1 MPVFN
6 LNKSNVSGYSLN
18 DPEFITLFKNDLS
31 VSEYVSADTALKNSD
46 IFSLISQL
54 SADLALVKMKADKD
68 RAQSLIDNP
77 SNLTNGF
84 SFWQGMFAQLL
95 LDGNA
100 YAYRWRNING
110 VDLYWE
116 FLRPSQVQVML
127 LEDGSGLTYNINF
140 DEPDI
145 QTKENV
151 PQSDVIHIRLVSKN
165 GGKTGV
171 SPLTGLAN
179 ELNIKDASNRLTL
192 HALSQSVE
200 APGILSVTG
209 GGLLDWKKKSAR
221 SREFMRQVN
230 NSDNGPI
237 VLDDLETYQPLE
249 VKSDV
254 AKLLQQ
260 ADWTGKQ
267 IAKVYGVPDSY
278 INGQG
283 DQQSNITQ
291 IGGQYAKAINRYAG
305 AVQSEL
311 SNKLNSQITYD
322 VRPAIDATGDN
333 FASEIGDL
341 SSKGILSGN
350 QGRYVLQHYGYLP
363 NDLPIP
369 DKSIIPA
376 NEGGEDDDDSTNQ
389 GNNRTQ

>member
-18 DPEFITLFKNDLS
+18 DPEFLTLFKNDLS

-68 RAQSLIDNP
+68 RTQSLIDNP

-84 SFWQGMFAQLL
+84 AFWQGMFAQLL

-363 NDLPIP
+363 DDLPTP
-369 DKSIIPA
+369 DKPTIPV

>member
-18 DPEFITLFKNDLS
+18 DPEFLTLFKNDLS

-54 SADLALVKMKADKD
+54 SADLVLVKMKADKD
-68 RAQSLIDNP
+68 RTQSLIDNP

-84 SFWQGMFAQLL
+84 AFWQGMFAQLL

>member
-84 SFWQGMFAQLL
+84 SFLQGMFAQLL

>member
-18 DPEFITLFKNDLS
+18 DPEFLTLFKNDLS

>member
-18 DPEFITLFKNDLS
+18 DSEFLTLFKNDLS

-84 SFWQGMFAQLL
+84 AFWQGMFAQLL

-145 QTKENV
+145 QAKENV

-179 ELNIKDASNRLTL
+179 ELNIKDASNRLTQ
-192 HALSQSVE
+192 HALEQSIE
-200 APGILSVTG
+200 APGILSIKG
-209 GGLLDWKKKSAR
+209 GGLLNWKKKSKR
-221 SREFMRQVN
+221 SREFVLQA
-230 NSDNGPI
+230 NSSKNGPI
-237 VLDDLETYQPLE
+237 VLDDLEDYQPLE

-254 AKLLQQ
+254 AKLLSQ

-291 IGGQYAKAINRYAG
+291 IGGQYAKALNRYAG

-363 NDLPIP
+363 DDLPTP
-369 DKSIIPA
+369 DKPIIPA
-376 NEGGEDDDDSTNQ
+376 NEGGEDDDNSTSQ
-389 GNNRTQ
+389 GDNRA

>member
-18 DPEFITLFKNDLS
+18 DPEFLTLFKNDLS

-54 SADLALVKMKADKD
+54 SADLVLVKMKADKD
-68 RAQSLIDNP
+68 RTQSLIDNP

-84 SFWQGMFAQLL
+84 AFWQGMFAQLL

-363 NDLPIP
+363 DDLPTP
-369 DKSIIPA
+369 DKPIIPV
-376 NEGGEDDDDSTNQ
+376 NEGGEDDDNSTSQ
-389 GNNRTQ
+389 GDNRA

>member
-18 DPEFITLFKNDLS
+18 DPEFLTLFKNDLS

-68 RAQSLIDNP
+68 RTQSLIDNP

-84 SFWQGMFAQLL
+84 AFWQGMFAQLL

>member
-363 NDLPIP
+363 DDLPTP
-369 DKSIIPA
+369 DKPIIPV
-376 NEGGEDDDDSTNQ
+376 NEGGEDDDNSTSQ
-389 GNNRTQ
+389 GDNRA

>member
-18 DPEFITLFKNDLS
+18 DPEFLTLFKNDLS

-54 SADLALVKMKADKD
+54 SADLVLVKMKADKD
-68 RAQSLIDNP
+68 RTQSLIDNP

-84 SFWQGMFAQLL
+84 AFWQGMFAQLL

-363 NDLPIP
+363 DDLPTP
-369 DKSIIPA
+369 DKPIIPA
-376 NEGGEDDDDSTNQ
+376 NEGGEDDDNSTGQ

>member
-18 DPEFITLFKNDLS
+18 DPEFLTLFKNDLS

-68 RAQSLIDNP
+68 RTQSLIDNP

-84 SFWQGMFAQLL
+84 AFWQGMFAQLL

-145 QTKENV
+145 QAKENV

-291 IGGQYAKAINRYAG
+291 IGGQYAKALNRYAG

-363 NDLPIP
+363 DDLPTP
-369 DKSIIPA
+369 DKPIIPA
-376 NEGGEDDDDSTNQ
+376 NEGGEDDDNSTSQ
-389 GNNRTQ
+389 GDNRA

>member
-68 RAQSLIDNP
+68 RAQSLIENP

>member
-363 NDLPIP
+363 DDLPTP
-369 DKSIIPA
+369 DKPIIPV
-376 NEGGEDDDDSTNQ
+376 NEGGEDDDNSTSQ
-389 GNNRTQ
+389 GDNRAQ

>member
-127 LEDGSGLTYNINF
+127 LEDGSGLTYNINL

>member
-68 RAQSLIDNP
+68 RTQSLIDNP

-84 SFWQGMFAQLL
+84 AFWQGMFAQLL

-200 APGILSVTG
+200 APGILNVTG

-230 NSDNGPI
+230 SSDNGPI

-291 IGGQYAKAINRYAG
+291 IGGQYAKALNRYAG

-363 NDLPIP
+363 NDLPTP
-369 DKSIIPA
+369 DKPIISA

-389 GNNRTQ
+389 GDNRA

>member
-350 QGRYVLQHYGYLP
+350 QGRYVLQHYSYLP

>member
-1 MPVFN
+1 MPIFN
-6 LNKSNVSGYSLN
+6 LSKSNHQNGYSLN
-18 DPEFITLFKNDLS
+18 DSEFIALFRND
-31 VSEYVSADTALKNSD
+31 VDKYISADVALKNSD

-54 SADLALVKMKADKD
+54 SADLALVKLKAD
-68 RAQSLIDNP
+68 RGRTQSLIDNP

-116 FLRPSQVQVML
+116 FLRPSQVQTLL

-151 PQSDVIHIRLVSKN
+151 LQNDVIHIRLASKN

-171 SPLTGLAN
+171 SPLTGLAS

-192 HALSQSVE
+192 HSLNQSVE
-200 APGILSVTG
+200 APGILSVQG
-209 GGLLDWKKKSAR
+209 GGLLNWKKKAAR
-221 SREFMRQVN
+221 SRQFMRQVN

-237 VLDDLETYQPLE
+237 VLDDLESYQPLE

-254 AKLLQQ
+254 AKLLAQ
-260 ADWTGKQ
+260 ADWTGRQ

-278 INGQG
+278 LNGQG

-291 IGGQYAKAINRYAG
+291 ISSQYAKALKRYAG
-305 AVQSEL
+305 AIQSEL
-311 SNKLNSQITYD
+311 SIKLNSQITYD
-322 VRPAIDATGDN
+322 IRPAIDAMGD
-333 FASEIGDL
+333 DL
-341 SSKGILSGN
+341 ANTVSNLAKNYVLTGN
-350 QGRYVLQHYGYLP
+350 QGRYMLQQYGYLP
-363 NDLPIP
+363 DNLPAP
-369 DKSIIPA
+369 EKQS
-376 NEGGEDDDDSTNQ
+376 EGGESD
-389 GNNRTQ
+389 GNNSSQGDNHPK

>member
-18 DPEFITLFKNDLS
+18 DPEFLTLFKNDLS

-54 SADLALVKMKADKD
+54 SADLVLVKMKADKD
-68 RAQSLIDNP
+68 RTQSLIDNP

-84 SFWQGMFAQLL
+84 AFWQGMFAQLL

-200 APGILSVTG
+200 APGILCVTG

-363 NDLPIP
+363 DDLPTP
-369 DKSIIPA
+369 DKPIIPV
-376 NEGGEDDDDSTNQ
+376 NEGGEDDDNSTSQ
-389 GNNRTQ
+389 GDNRA

>member
-18 DPEFITLFKNDLS
+18 DPEFLTLFKSDLS

-54 SADLALVKMKADKD
+54 SADLALVKIKADKD

-230 NSDNGPI
+230 SSDNGPI

-363 NDLPIP
+363 DDLPTP
-369 DKSIIPA
+369 DKPTIPA
-376 NEGGEDDDDSTNQ
+376 NEGGEDDDNSTNQ
-389 GNNRTQ
+389 GDNRA

>member
-18 DPEFITLFKNDLS
+18 DPEFLTLFKNDLS

-68 RAQSLIDNP
+68 RTQSLIDNP

-84 SFWQGMFAQLL
+84 AFWQGMFAQLL

-291 IGGQYAKAINRYAG
+291 IGGQYAKALNRYAG

-363 NDLPIP
+363 DDLPTP
-369 DKSIIPA
+369 DKPIIPA
-376 NEGGEDDDDSTNQ
+376 NEGGEDDDNSTSQ
-389 GNNRTQ
+389 GDNRA

>member
-1 MPVFN
+1 MPIFN
-6 LNKSNVSGYSLN
+6 LNKSNHQNGYSLN
-18 DPEFITLFKNDLS
+18 DSEFITLFRNDIDANK
-31 VSEYVSADTALKNSD
+31 YISADVALKNSD

-54 SADLALVKMKADKD
+54 SADLALVKLKAD
-68 RAQSLIDNP
+68 RERTQSLIDNP

-116 FLRPSQVQVML
+116 FLRPSQVQILL

-140 DEPDI
+140 DEPNI

-151 PQSDVIHIRLVSKN
+151 LPNDVIHIRLASKN
-165 GGKTGV
+165 GGKTGI
-171 SPLTGLAN
+171 SPLTGLAS

-192 HALSQSVE
+192 HSLNQSVE
-200 APGILSVTG
+200 APGILSVQG
-209 GGLLDWKKKSAR
+209 GGLLNWKKKAAR
-221 SREFMRQVN
+221 SRQFMRQVN

-237 VLDDLETYQPLE
+237 VLDDLESYQPLE

-254 AKLLQQ
+254 AKLLAQ
-260 ADWTGKQ
+260 ADWTGRQ

-278 INGQG
+278 LNGQG

-291 IGGQYAKAINRYAG
+291 ISSQYAKALNRYAG
-305 AVQSEL
+305 AIQNEL
-311 SNKLNSQITYD
+311 STKLNSQITYD
-322 VRPAIDATGDN
+322 IRPAIDAMG
-333 FASEIGDL
+333 EDL
-341 SSKGILSGN
+341 ANTVSNLAKNHVLTGN
-350 QGRYVLQHYGYLP
+350 QGRYVLQQYGYLP
-363 NDLPIP
+363 DRLPAP
-369 DKSIIPA
+369 EKQ
-376 NEGGEDDDDSTNQ
+376 NEGGESDGNSSSQ
-389 GNNRTQ
+389 GDNHSK